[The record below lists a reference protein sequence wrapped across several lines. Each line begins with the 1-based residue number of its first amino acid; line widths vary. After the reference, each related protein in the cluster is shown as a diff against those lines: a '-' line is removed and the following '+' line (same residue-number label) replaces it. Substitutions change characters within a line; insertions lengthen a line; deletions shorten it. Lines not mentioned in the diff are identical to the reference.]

1 MLNWS
6 IQTVL
11 VIGQTGANAVPVTLT
26 GALPDGFSVLA
37 NLVLVIGAIVAAAWI
52 VARLRQHAP
61 GGSGEVRVIASCAL
75 GQRERVLVVAL
86 GDEQI
91 VVGVS
96 AQGLVRLHEMKEPLA
111 EPPAPAVAPFA
122 SRLQALRKQPT
133 SEETS

>member
-1 MLNWS
+1 MFHWS
-6 IQTVL
+6 VRTLL
-11 VIGQTGANAVPVTLT
+11 VVSQSGANAAPVTLT

-52 VARLRQHAP
+52 VARLRQHVP
-61 GGSGEVRVIASCAL
+61 GGSGEVRVVASCAL

-96 AQGLVRLHEMKEPLA
+96 AQGLVRLHEMREPLP
-111 EPPAPAVAPFA
+111 EPPTPAVVPFA

-133 SEETS
+133 SEESS